1 MTTQVQE
8 FHDALTPSASRF
20 AFLII
25 IDLIAAATG
34 YQLGDGAREN
44 LRRIKFNMVST
55 ASNGKLEPL
64 GE

>member
-1 MTTQVQE
+1 M
-8 FHDALTPSASRF
+8 
-20 AFLII
+20 I